1 MCKIGQSRGFS
12 WSLLGTLLKNR
23 FSLVGNVFKSL
34 GKSALAPL
42 GLTAAVSA
50 IDAAIHKK
58 MFGSSFTAL
67 TISKQEMKY
76 HKIVKSFDES
86 GLLLKGVCATKNEKK
101 DKKWGF
107 LRMLL
112 DILGASLSVNL
123 WAGKGAI
130 KASKII

>member
-1 MCKIGQSRGFS
+1 MYVQQ
-12 WSLLGTLLKNR
+12 L
-23 FSLVGNVFKSL
+23 
-34 GKSALAPL
+34 
-42 GLTAAVSA
+42 
-50 IDAAIHKK
+50 
-58 MFGSSFTAL
+58 
-67 TISKQEMKY
+67 
-76 HKIVKSFDES
+76 
-86 GLLLKGVCATKNEKK
+86 KNEKK